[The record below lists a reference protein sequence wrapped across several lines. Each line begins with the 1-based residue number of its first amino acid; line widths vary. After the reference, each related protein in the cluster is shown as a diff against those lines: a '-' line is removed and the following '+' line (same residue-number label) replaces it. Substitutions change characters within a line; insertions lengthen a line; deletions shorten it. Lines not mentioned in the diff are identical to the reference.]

1 MDGKIEK
8 ARTDRRGFLRLASL
22 GTVAGGAALVTG
34 ATAETAA
41 AATPGGGQGYRE
53 TEHVKTYYASA
64 RF

>member
-1 MDGKIEK
+1 MEGKIET

-34 ATAETAA
+34 ATAETAQ
-41 AATPGGGQGYRE
+41 AATPERGQGYRE